1 MVAMLTLDM
10 TDHPPYRV
18 LGLQAEEEALGEGLD
33 IVHTVE
39 VIPRH
44 ICRQVAYN
52 SWITS
57 SPYFQIFS
65 QSCSLKQG
73 FSFSEDFRLSRALLS
88 HRYFQS
94 KDVHMDLG
102 NEHGIIM

>member
-44 ICRQVAYN
+44 ICRQVTYN
-52 SWITS
+52 
-57 SPYFQIFS
+57 
-65 QSCSLKQG
+65 
-73 FSFSEDFRLSRALLS
+73 R
-88 HRYFQS
+88 
-94 KDVHMDLG
+94 
-102 NEHGIIM
+102 